1 MRLKGSIDEAD
12 HLTSNPIVLH
22 MTAPAWRGRC
32 LGIALTVAAVTGID
46 GVDLRF
52 GPTSAVAAETNSG
65 LRPWTRGPA
74 PALALDRLGGGRT
87 DLVTQRGQLV
97 LVHFFAT
104 WCEPCRAEMA
114 SLRRLA
120 AAPPV
125 PHLAILAVDVG
136 EVDARVARFFEAEP
150 LPFPILMDRDRA
162 ATRAFGIVA
171 LPSTVV
177 LDADLVPRLIVE
189 ADLDWD
195 SPDVRRELAALA
207 GPAPARAD

>member
-1 MRLKGSIDEAD
+1 M
-12 HLTSNPIVLH
+12 LH
-22 MTAPAWRGRC
+22 ITAPAWRGRSLRLALPVAALLGAAGAGAC
-32 LGIALTVAAVTGID
+32 LGAPAA
-46 GVDLRF
+46 
-52 GPTSAVAAETNSG
+52 AAEEFAPQ

-87 DLVTQRGQLV
+87 DLAGARGSVV

-120 AAPPV
+120 ADPPV
-125 PHLAILAVDVG
+125 PGLAILAVDVG

-162 ATRAFGIVA
+162 ATRAWGIVA

-177 LDADLVPRLIVE
+177 LDADLIPRLIVE

-195 SPDVRRELAALA
+195 SPDVRRTLATLA
-207 GPAPARAD
+207 GPVPARAD